1 MTPPRLPDAL
11 AMAVGTLT
19 AWPVAPPTRVDAR
32 VAGRAMLLAPLTQ
45 LPLLAFAALG
55 AALWLALG
63 GPEPVLAVLLLAATA
78 LSTRAMHLDG
88 LADTADGLSASYDR
102 ARALAVMKSSD
113 VGPSGV
119 CALVLG
125 LGVQGTAL
133 AALAGA
139 GALPLAAVALLTSR
153 QVLAGACHRAVP
165 PLSGSGLGRTV
176 AGTVSTRQAVGSGAL
191 LLLVSVPLAAAAGA
205 WWAGPLVVL
214 AGWGAAAVTVRHA
227 VRRLGGI
234 NGDVLGA
241 AIEIGLAAALAAA
254 ALCG

>member
-11 AMAVGTLT
+11 RMAVGTLT

-45 LPLLAFAALG
+45 LPLLVLAALA

-63 GPEPVLAVLLLAATA
+63 GPESVLAVLLLTAAA

-139 GALPLAAVALLTSR
+139 GELGLAAVALLTSR

-176 AGTVSTRQAVGSGAL
+176 AGTVSTRQAVGSAAL

-241 AIEIGLAAALAAA
+241 AIEISLAVGLAAA
-254 ALCG
+254 ALCA

>member
-45 LPLLAFAALG
+45 LPLLVLAALA

-63 GPEPVLAVLLLAATA
+63 GPESVLAVLLLTAAA

-139 GALPLAAVALLTSR
+139 GELGLAAVALLTSR

-176 AGTVSTRQAVGSGAL
+176 AGTVSTRQAVGSAAL
-191 LLLVSVPLAAAAGA
+191 LLLVSVPLAGA

-227 VRRLGGI
+227 VHRLGGI

-241 AIEIGLAAALAAA
+241 AIEIGLAGALAAA
-254 ALCG
+254 TLCG